1 MRFSIDTLTLKKGL
15 DIVNHA
21 TASVW
26 ATPILENILI
36 KANYN
41 SILLTANNLEMAIEH
56 VITEGVSIDVEG
68 EFSVPSKL
76 FTSYVWLVSEDNISI
91 ELTSG
96 DNLILKTVSSDV
108 KIKWIP
114 ASDFPLIPVIKEVNS
129 FNIDSNILKKWI
141 EKTLFSAAE
150 WNIRPTLAWIYLN
163 LDKQNIA
170 LASTDSFRLS
180 EYKLELNSEIKDDF
194 AQIIPSKTARELRTL
209 IDAWDDIKVITG
221 QNQVAFIFW
230 NTKLYSRLLNG
241 KFPDYSNF
249 FPTSYSTK
257 AVINRVDLIQALK
270 KINLISKENN
280 YSVRMSFSSE
290 QWILMETNETQIW
303 EWKLDLTGSI
313 EGEDSTVWVNSQ
325 YMQEV
330 LETIE
335 TTHISVSFE
344 SALSPIMIKP
354 IYEKEEDKKKQWE
367 FKHIIMP
374 LKI

>member
-21 TASVW
+21 TATVW

-41 SILLTANNLEMAIEH
+41 SILLTSNNLEMAIEH
-56 VITEGVSIDVEG
+56 VISEWVTIDVEW

-76 FTSYVWLVSEDNISI
+76 FTSYVSLVNEDNIDI
-91 ELTSG
+91 ELVSG

-114 ASDFPLIPVIKEVNS
+114 ASDFPLIPSIKEVNS
-129 FNIDSNILKKWI
+129 FNIDSSILKKWI
-141 EKTLFSAAE
+141 DKTLFSAAE

-163 LDKQNIA
+163 LDKQSIA

-180 EYKLELNSEIKDDF
+180 EYKLSLNSEISDDF
-194 AQIIPSKTARELRTL
+194 AQIIPSKTARELKAL
-209 IDAWDDIKVITG
+209 IEAQGDIKVVTG
-221 QNQVAFIFW
+221 QNQVAFKFG

-249 FPTSYSTK
+249 FPLSYSTK
-257 AVINRVDLIQALK
+257 AVINRIDLIQALK

-280 YSVRMSFSSE
+280 YSVRMSLSSE
-290 QWILMETNETQIW
+290 QWILIETNETQIW
-303 EWKLDLTGSI
+303 EGKLDLTWSI
-313 EGEDSTVWVNSQ
+313 EWEDSTIWVNSQ

-354 IYEKEEDKKKQWE
+354 MYEKEEDKQKQGE

>member
-21 TASVW
+21 TASIW

-41 SILLTANNLEMAIEH
+41 SILLTANNLDMAIEH
-56 VITEGVSIDVEG
+56 VITEGVSIDVEW

-76 FTSYVWLVSEDNISI
+76 FTSYVSLVSEDNVSV
-91 ELTSG
+91 ELVSW
-96 DNLILKTVSSDV
+96 DNLIIKTVSSDV

-114 ASDFPLIPVIKEVNS
+114 ASDFPLIPTIKEVNS
-129 FNIDSNILKKWI
+129 FNIASDVLKKWI

-180 EYKLELNSEIKDDF
+180 EYKLEINSEIKDDF
-194 AQIIPSKTARELRTL
+194 AHIIPSKTARELKTL
-209 IDAWDDIKVITG
+209 IEWQENIKVITW

-230 NTKLYSRLLNG
+230 NTKLYSRLLNW

-257 AVINRVDLIQALK
+257 TVINRIDLIQALK

-280 YSVRMSFSSE
+280 YSVRMSFSSD
-290 QWILMETNETQIW
+290 QWILIETNETQIW
-303 EWKLDLTGSI
+303 EGKLDLTWSI
-313 EGEDSTVWVNSQ
+313 EWEDNIIWVNSQ
-325 YMQEV
+325 YMQET
-330 LETIE
+330 LEIID

-344 SALSPIMIKP
+344 SALSPIMIRP
-354 IYEKEEDKKKQWE
+354 IYDKDDEKKKSWE

>member
-21 TASVW
+21 TASVG

-76 FTSYVWLVSEDNISI
+76 FTSYVGLVSEDNISI

-108 KIKWIP
+108 KIKGIP

-129 FNIDSNILKKWI
+129 FNIDSNILKKGI

-150 WNIRPTLAWIYLN
+150 GNIRPTLAGIYLN

-209 IDAWDDIKVITG
+209 IDAGDDIKVITG
-221 QNQVAFIFW
+221 QNQVAFIFG

-290 QWILMETNETQIW
+290 QGILMETNETQIG
-303 EWKLDLTGSI
+303 EGKLDLTGSI
-313 EGEDSTVWVNSQ
+313 EGEDSTVGVNSQ

-354 IYEKEEDKKKQWE
+354 IYEKEEDKKKQGE